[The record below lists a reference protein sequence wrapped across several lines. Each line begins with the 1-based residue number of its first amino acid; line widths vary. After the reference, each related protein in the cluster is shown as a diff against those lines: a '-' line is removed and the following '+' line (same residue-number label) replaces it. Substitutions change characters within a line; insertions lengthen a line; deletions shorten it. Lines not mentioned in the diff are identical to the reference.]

1 LILIIITKLKNIS
14 RMIMKLNKNS
24 IVLSSLLAT
33 SILFTAC
40 DADDKDDTKVET
52 AVKQEVKEASEK
64 ELHNVLVNY
73 ANMADAMYTD
83 TVATAKTL
91 QTAIIAFTDA
101 PTETTLQAAKDAWK
115 DSRVPYLKAEAFRLA
130 NGPIDA
136 EGTGTVAD
144 EYGALEGQLNAWPLD
159 ENMIDY
165 TIDGDENAKNIINTI
180 GAFTPNGDGAE
191 EVNIETITKEALTA
205 LNENGGDAN
214 VATGYHAIEFLLWGQ
229 DPHNT
234 EAPTTAGQR
243 PVSDYTTADFADR
256 RKAYLLAV
264 TEKMVMDLETV
275 ASAWK
280 KGDSKNYRS
289 AFLGEHEVAANN
301 LDTLE
306 NAKTILAGLGV
317 YIASEVANERI
328 AVAVQIQNQEDEH
341 SCFSDNTHV
350 DVTEDIRGFWN
361 ILNGEYAGLTA
372 ETTINKDSTESF
384 MDLVAEIT
392 PNVATDVNALYGS
405 YWAKVELMNESVAN
419 FHFDH
424 QILDTNEALRKNIN
438 DMKNELRDQG
448 NKMIDI
454 AEVLNISLSPGQV
467 RDPEETTVPAI

>member
-1 LILIIITKLKNIS
+1 
-14 RMIMKLNKNS
+14 
-24 IVLSSLLAT
+24 
-33 SILFTAC
+33 
-40 DADDKDDTKVET
+40 
-52 AVKQEVKEASEK
+52 
-64 ELHNVLVNY
+64 
-73 ANMADAMYTD
+73 
-83 TVATAKTL
+83 
-91 QTAIIAFTDA
+91 
-101 PTETTLQAAKDAWK
+101 
-115 DSRVPYLKAEAFRLA
+115 
-130 NGPIDA
+130 
-136 EGTGTVAD
+136 
-144 EYGALEGQLNAWPLD
+144 
-159 ENMIDY
+159 MIDY

-180 GAFTPNGDGAE
+180 GAFTPNGDGAQ

-350 DVTEDIRGFWN
+350 DITEDVRGFWN
-361 ILNGEYAGLTA
+361 ILNGEYNNINTDTPEIKA
-372 ETTINKDSTESF
+372 EDTTSF
-384 MDLVAEIT
+384 LDLVNGTTRDTVRAAYT
-392 PNVATDVNALYGS
+392 S
-405 YWAKVELMNESVAN
+405 YWSKIELMNRTVAN
-419 FHFDH
+419 KHFDH
-424 QILDTNEALRKNIN
+424 QILEVNTVERKNIS
-438 DMKNELRDQG
+438 DIKNELRNAGDTVV
-448 NKMIDI
+448 KI
-454 AEVLNISLSPGQV
+454 AEDLGISLTADNV
-467 RDPEETTVPAI
+467 TDPDETKL